1 MTTSTLLND
10 IKDCEEYTLKK
21 LNSFSFAS
29 LSNYLYK
36 ISVLRNNLKLI
47 LNYENP
53 SEEARKIL
61 INDAISFVK
70 FEENI
75 LLNNN
80 TSAMMLAE
88 NLKMLKK
95 ESEISLKYDKTGEVL
110 KQHIKTLKTAKQQIE
125 AKSTNPLYYK
135 TILITE
141 HYNWAKS
148 IYKVAYNITTPIE

>member
-1 MTTSTLLND
+1 MTTTNILNEIKNHEEYILKNLNNFSFFALND
-10 IKDCEEYTLKK
+10 
-21 LNSFSFAS
+21 
-29 LSNYLYK
+29 YLYK
-36 ISVLRNNLKLI
+36 ISTLRNNLKLI

-61 INDAISFVK
+61 IDDAISFIK
-70 FEENI
+70 FDEKI
-75 LLNNN
+75 LL
-80 TSAMMLAE
+80 SDISPMMLAE

-125 AKSTNPLYYK
+125 ATSTNPLYYK
-135 TILITE
+135 KVLITE

-148 IYKVAYNITTPIE
+148 YYRVAYNVTSPIE